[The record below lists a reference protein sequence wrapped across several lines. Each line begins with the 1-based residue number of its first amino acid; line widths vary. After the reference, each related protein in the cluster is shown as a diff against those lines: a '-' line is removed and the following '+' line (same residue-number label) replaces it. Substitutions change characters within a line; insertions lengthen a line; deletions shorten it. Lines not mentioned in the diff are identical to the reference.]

1 MQIFKN
7 VTTINTTNA
16 SINYFLYN

>member
-7 VTTINTTNA
+7 VLTINTTNA
-16 SINYFLYN
+16 SINYFLYD

>member
-7 VTTINTTNA
+7 VSTINTTNA
-16 SINYFLYN
+16 SINYFLYD